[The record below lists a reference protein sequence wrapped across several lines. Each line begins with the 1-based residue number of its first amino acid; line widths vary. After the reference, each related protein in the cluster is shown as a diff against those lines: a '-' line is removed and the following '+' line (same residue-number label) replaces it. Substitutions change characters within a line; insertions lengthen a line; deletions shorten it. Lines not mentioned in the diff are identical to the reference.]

1 MTDENVAGDTHT
13 LTAVTTE
20 NATSTTVDDPRFE
33 VADGNLKLKDDMSL
47 DFEGDDGGSVDVTI
61 TASGDGE
68 SATHTVTVT
77 INDVNEA
84 PTIDV
89 RDNEIVPVKNVN
101 AQPGHRREHGA

>member
-1 MTDENVAGDTHT
+1 
-13 LTAVTTE
+13 
-20 NATSTTVDDPRFE
+20 
-33 VADGNLKLKDDMSL
+33 MSL

-68 SATHTVTVT
+68 SAMHTVVTVT

-101 AQPGHRREHGA
+101 ARA